1 MTDEQKPTRHGAD
14 YLIAPE
20 SLPVASAE
28 ARATA
33 PLLVGSLEDVART
46 RLFTVSSDSLLVKV
60 AAQLSSA
67 QISVIVVCD
76 SQGAGLG
83 VITETV
89 LVHQLGLGH
98 ADFFATQARDV
109 MTLEF
114 TTCTLEDLL
123 SDVLTMMHARGL
135 IHVVVVGPDK
145 RPIGVLNARD
155 GLRALLAAGNQE
167 EAFLRNYVMGM
178 GYQ

>member
-1 MTDEQKPTRHGAD
+1 MKALSALFSSENS
-14 YLIAPE
+14 PE
-20 SLPVASAE
+20 PLPVAHAE
-28 ARATA
+28 ARTET
-33 PLLVGSLEDVART
+33 PLLVGSLEDVVRT
-46 RLFTVSSDSLLVKV
+46 RLFTVSADSLLVKV

-76 SQGAGLG
+76 SQGTALG

-89 LVHQLGLGH
+89 LIHQLGLGQ
-98 ADFFATQARDV
+98 ADFFTTQARDV
-109 MTLEF
+109 MTHDF
-114 TTCTLEDLL
+114 TTCNLENLL

-135 IHVVVVGPDK
+135 IHVLVLDANK

-167 EAFLRNYVMGM
+167 EEFLRNYVMGV